1 MSPPGRPKGEYRRA
15 QPEGTPVSASS
26 PVRTRIA
33 PSPTGFL
40 HLGTARTALFA
51 WAYARHHG
59 GDFILRIEDTDV
71 ERSTPAAVKA
81 IFDAMAWLE
90 LDHDE
95 GPFFQMQ
102 RMDRYRAVI
111 AQMLEA
117 GQVYRCY
124 MASKE
129 LDALRAEQMAR
140 GDKPRYDGRWRP
152 ENSAGKTPPDVA
164 PVLRFR
170 NPDTGVVAW
179 DDGVKGRIEI
189 ANAELDDLV
198 VARQDGTPTY
208 NFCVVVDDIDMR
220 ITNVIRGDDH
230 VNNTPRQINIF
241 RALGAEPP
249 AYAHVPTVL
258 GEDGAKLSK
267 RHGAV
272 GVMEYE
278 AQGYLP
284 EALINFL
291 ARIGWGH
298 GDEEIFTREQLVQWF
313 DLAGISPAPSRFDA
327 DKLKWVNQEHM
338 KRLPEAE
345 LGRRLV
351 PFLARGGLDPAAGPD
366 AGAVATLLRDRA
378 DTLVAMADAA
388 HYFYSAPSVAA
399 EKLAE
404 HLTVAN
410 RPALGELHSE
420 FAALDWTREA
430 LMAALKAAAARH
442 GVKPPQI
449 MMALRVLVAGTTS
462 TPAIDAVLA
471 LLGRDATRARM
482 AAGLGL

>member
-1 MSPPGRPKGEYRRA
+1 MNE
-15 QPEGTPVSASS
+15 
-26 PVRTRIA
+26 VRSRFA
-33 PSPTGFL
+33 PSPTGYL
-40 HLGTARTALFA
+40 HLGGARTALFA
-51 WAYARHHG
+51 WAYARHFG
-59 GDFILRIEDTDV
+59 GKFILRIEDTDV

-81 IFDAMAWLE
+81 ILDAMAWLE
-90 LDHDE
+90 LGYDE
-95 GPFFQMQ
+95 GPIFQMQ
-102 RMDRYRAVI
+102 RMDRYRAVL
-111 AQMLEA
+111 ADMLAA
-117 GQVYRCY
+117 GQVYPCY
-124 MASKE
+124 MTARE

-152 ENSAGKTPPDVA
+152 ENSAGKMPPPDVT

-170 NPDTGVVAW
+170 NPDLGVVAW
-179 DDGVKGRIEI
+179 DDGVKGRIEF

-208 NFCVVVDDIDMR
+208 NFCVVVDDLDMR

-241 RALGAEPP
+241 RALGADAP

-272 GVMEYE
+272 GVMDYE
-278 AQGYLP
+278 AEGYLP

-313 DLAGISPAPSRFDA
+313 DLPGISAAPSRFSA

-338 KRLPEAE
+338 KRMPEAE
-345 LGRRLV
+345 LGKRLI
-351 PFLARGGLDPAAGPD
+351 PFLIRAGLDPATGPD
-366 AGAVATLLRDRA
+366 PGAVATLLRDRA

-388 HYFYSAPSVAA
+388 HYFYSAPRVPP

-404 HLTVAN
+404 QVTAAN
-410 RPALGELHSE
+410 RPALVELYSE
-420 FAALDWTREA
+420 FENLDWTREA
-430 LMAALKAAAARH
+430 LMPALKAAATRH
-442 GVKPPQI
+442 GLKPPPI
-449 MMALRVLVAGTTS
+449 MMALRMLVAGSTS
-462 TPAIDAVLA
+462 TPAIDAVLV
-471 LLGRDATRARM
+471 LLGRASTRARM
-482 AAGLGL
+482 AQGLGLN

>member
-1 MSPPGRPKGEYRRA
+1 
-15 QPEGTPVSASS
+15 VSEIRS
-26 PVRTRIA
+26 RFA
-33 PSPTGFL
+33 PSPTGYL
-40 HLGTARTALFA
+40 HLGSARTALFA
-51 WAYARHHG
+51 WAYARHFG
-59 GDFILRIEDTDV
+59 GKFILRVEDTDV

-81 IFDAMAWLE
+81 IFDAMDWLE
-90 LDHDE
+90 LDYDE

-102 RMDRYRAVI
+102 RMTRYREVL
-111 AQMLEA
+111 AQMLAA
-117 GQVYRCY
+117 GQVYPCY
-124 MASKE
+124 MSSKE
-129 LDALRAEQMAR
+129 LDALRAEQAAR
-140 GDKPRYDGRWRP
+140 GEKPRYDGRWRP
-152 ENSAGKTPPDVA
+152 ENSGGKTPPPDVK

-170 NPDTGVVAW
+170 NPDAGVVAW

-198 VARQDGTPTY
+198 IARPDGTPTY

-220 ITNVIRGDDH
+220 ITHVIRGDDH
-230 VNNTPRQINIF
+230 VNNTPRQINIV

-267 RHGAV
+267 RHGAM

-313 DLAGISPAPSRFDA
+313 DLPGISPAPSRFNA

-338 KRLPEAE
+338 KRMPEAE

-351 PFLARGGLDPAAGPD
+351 PFLVRAGLDPAAGPD
-366 AGAVATLLRDRA
+366 AGAVAALLRDRA

-388 HYFYSAPSVAA
+388 HYLYAAPTVPA
-399 EKLAE
+399 ERIAE
-404 HLTVAN
+404 QVNDGN
-410 RPALGELHSE
+410 RPALVELHAE
-420 FAALDWTREA
+420 FASLPWTREA
-430 LMAALKAAAARH
+430 LMGALKAAAARH
-442 GVKPPQI
+442 GLKPPPI
-449 MMALRVLVAGTTS
+449 MMAVRMLVAGTTS

-471 LLGRDATRARM
+471 LLGRDATRVRM
-482 AAGLGL
+482 TKGLGV